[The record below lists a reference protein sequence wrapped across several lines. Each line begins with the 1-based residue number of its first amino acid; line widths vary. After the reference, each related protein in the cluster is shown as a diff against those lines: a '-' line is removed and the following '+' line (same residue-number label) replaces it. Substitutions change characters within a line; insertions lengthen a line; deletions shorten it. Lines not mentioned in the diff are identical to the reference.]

1 VRRSARRSHS
11 ESYRHGGPIRRRRAT
26 GPVDSCF
33 EAAADSVD
41 DRVMR
46 RAQARVYG
54 AAGWKETM
62 VQMNRHYHGQA
73 QAEQQRQ

>member
-1 VRRSARRSHS
+1 
-11 ESYRHGGPIRRRRAT
+11 
-26 GPVDSCF
+26 
-33 EAAADSVD
+33 
-41 DRVMR
+41 MR